1 MKFFKQGIT
10 VLALAAALAPAAA
23 FAQDGGVKVTI
34 GVKAWVHNW
43 STWFNCTG
51 GVCSSET
58 GNETAIIPS
67 VAVRFG
73 NFFVA
78 GDYTPEVEYKF
89 VGETGT
95 VKKDEWS
102 VIGGY
107 YLVPQLAIA
116 GGFKRQHQDFRG
128 LGINFDVNIDI
139 VMLGLQGGA
148 ALGDGGWFM
157 YGNGFFGP
165 GSVSSVQTGNATND
179 EVFYYS
185 TELGLGYRFTDHLA
199 VTGGFK
205 YQTLRWED
213 VSGTAGG
220 GIPGNDLTNGW
231 IFGLSFTF

>member
-1 MKFFKQGIT
+1 MKFFKRT
-10 VLALAAALAPAAA
+10 LAVLALAAALAPAAA

-34 GVKAWVHNW
+34 GLKAWIHNW
-43 STWFNCTG
+43 STWFTCTG
-51 GVCSSET
+51 TTLVCTSET

-78 GDYTPEVEYKF
+78 GDYTPEVEYDF
-89 VGETGT
+89 VGNQPPARG
-95 VKKDEWS
+95 VKRSEWS

-107 YLVPQLAIA
+107 YLVPQLALA
-116 GGFKRQHQDFRG
+116 GGFKQQHQDFG
-128 LGINFDVNIDI
+128 PGFDVNINI
-139 VMLGLQGGA
+139 VMLGVQGGA
-148 ALGDGGWFM
+148 AIGDGGWFM

-165 GSVSSVQTGNATND
+165 GSVQDAQTGSVTSD

-199 VTGGFK
+199 ATGGFK
-205 YQTLRWED
+205 YQTLRWD
-213 VSGTAGG
+213 NIRN

>member
-1 MKFFKQGIT
+1 MKFFKQAVA

-23 FAQDGGVKVTI
+23 FAQDGGVKVTL
-34 GVKAWVHNW
+34 GVKAWIHNW
-43 STWFNCTG
+43 STWFTCSGTSLVCT
-51 GVCSSET
+51 SET

-78 GDYTPEVEYKF
+78 GDYTPEVEYDF
-89 VGETGT
+89 VGANRG
-95 VKKDEWS
+95 VKRSEFS

-107 YLVPQLAIA
+107 YIVPQLAIA
-116 GGFKRQHQDFRG
+116 GGFKNQHQDFG
-128 LGINFDVNIDI
+128 PGFDINIGIL
-139 VMLGLQGGA
+139 MLGVQGGA
-148 ALGDGGWFM
+148 AIGDGGWFM

-165 GSVSSVQTGNATND
+165 GSVSDAQTGSVTSD

-185 TELGLGYRFTDHLA
+185 TELGLGYRLTDHLA
-199 VTGGFK
+199 LTGGFK
-205 YQTLRWED
+205 YQTLRWD
-213 VSGTAGG
+213 NIRN